1 MKKTALLITALF
13 GASLANA
20 HNVWLEPVKDVKGQ
34 YVVKFGHEETETYPQ
49 SKLKAVRLLD
59 AKGQL
64 QNATVNFKEGEAHFA
79 APDAAIAFIRFD
91 NGVWSK
97 LPSGKYVEKTKQQ
110 APEAVRSVNPIK
122 FGKAILHWDAQANK
136 SHNMDYELI
145 PQSEPKAGQPL
156 DILVLV
162 KGKPVQGIKVGLGED
177 HPFNLTNE
185 KGVAQF
191 TPKAGYNKVWAEF
204 DEPVKDNPDYNKRS
218 VEYMLTFD
226 AK

>member
-91 NGVWSK
+91 NGVGQNCQAVNMSK
-97 LPSGKYVEKTKQQ
+97 KPNSKHLKLYSVLIQSNSAKQFYTGMRKQ
-110 APEAVRSVNPIK
+110 INHTTWIM
-122 FGKAILHWDAQANK
+122 N
-136 SHNMDYELI
+136 
-145 PQSEPKAGQPL
+145 
-156 DILVLV
+156 
-162 KGKPVQGIKVGLGED
+162 
-177 HPFNLTNE
+177 
-185 KGVAQF
+185 
-191 TPKAGYNKVWAEF
+191 
-204 DEPVKDNPDYNKRS
+204 
-218 VEYMLTFD
+218 
-226 AK
+226 

>member
-1 MKKTALLITALF
+1 M
-13 GASLANA
+13 
-20 HNVWLEPVKDVKGQ
+20 
-34 YVVKFGHEETETYPQ
+34 
-49 SKLKAVRLLD
+49 RLLD

-64 QNATVNFKEGEAHFA
+64 QNAKVNFKEGEAHFA

-110 APEAVRSVNPIK
+110 APEAVLSVNPIK

-185 KGVAQF
+185 KGIAQF

-204 DEPVKDNPDYNKRS
+204 DEPVKENPDYTERS

>member
-49 SKLKAVRLLD
+49 SKLKAVRLL
-59 AKGQL
+59 ASKGQL
-64 QNATVNFKEGEAHFA
+64 Q
-79 APDAAIAFIRFD
+79 
-91 NGVWSK
+91 
-97 LPSGKYVEKTKQQ
+97 
-110 APEAVRSVNPIK
+110 
-122 FGKAILHWDAQANK
+122 HWDAQANK

-185 KGVAQF
+185 KGIAQF

>member
-91 NGVWSK
+91 NGVGQNCQAVNMSK
-97 LPSGKYVEKTKQQ
+97 KPNSKHLKLYSVLTQSNSAKRFYTGMRKQI
-110 APEAVRSVNPIK
+110 NHTTWIM
-122 FGKAILHWDAQANK
+122 N
-136 SHNMDYELI
+136 
-145 PQSEPKAGQPL
+145 
-156 DILVLV
+156 
-162 KGKPVQGIKVGLGED
+162 
-177 HPFNLTNE
+177 
-185 KGVAQF
+185 
-191 TPKAGYNKVWAEF
+191 
-204 DEPVKDNPDYNKRS
+204 
-218 VEYMLTFD
+218 
-226 AK
+226 

>member
-1 MKKTALLITALF
+1 MELKKIAVGLTALL
-13 GASLANA
+13 GMSVANA
-20 HNVWLEPVKDVKGQ
+20 HNVWLEPASAKGE
-34 YVVKFGHEETETYPQ
+34 YVVKFGHEQTETYPE
-49 SKLKAVRLLD
+49 SKLKSIQALNAQGKLTAVDYQFR
-59 AKGQL
+59 
-64 QNATVNFKEGEAHFA
+64 NGEAYLMPKSDLVFVH
-79 APDAAIAFIRFD
+79 FD

-110 APEAVRSVNPIK
+110 APEAVLSVNPIK

-185 KGVAQF
+185 KGIAQF

-204 DEPVKDNPDYNKRS
+204 DEPVKENPDYTERS

>member
-20 HNVWLEPVKDVKGQ
+20 HNVWLEPAKDAKGQ

-97 LPSGKYVEKTKQQ
+97 LPSGKICRKNQTT
-110 APEAVRSVNPIK
+110 
-122 FGKAILHWDAQANK
+122 G
-136 SHNMDYELI
+136 
-145 PQSEPKAGQPL
+145 
-156 DILVLV
+156 
-162 KGKPVQGIKVGLGED
+162 
-177 HPFNLTNE
+177 T
-185 KGVAQF
+185 
-191 TPKAGYNKVWAEF
+191 
-204 DEPVKDNPDYNKRS
+204 
-218 VEYMLTFD
+218 
-226 AK
+226 

>member
-1 MKKTALLITALF
+1 MKKTALFITALF
-13 GASLANA
+13 SASLANA
-20 HNVWLEPVKDVKGQ
+20 HNVWLEPAKDAKGQ

-64 QNATVNFKEGEAHFA
+64 QNATVNFKEGEAYFA

-110 APEAVRSVNPIK
+110 VPEAVRSVNPIK

-185 KGVAQF
+185 KGIAQF

-204 DEPVKDNPDYNKRS
+204 DEPVNENPDYTERS

>member
-1 MKKTALLITALF
+1 MKKTALFLTALF
-13 GASLANA
+13 TAALANA
-20 HNVWLEPVKDVKGQ
+20 HNVWLEPVQGEPGQ
-34 YVVKFGHEETETYPQ
+34 YVVKFGHEETESYPQ

-59 AKGQL
+59 AKGGL
-64 QNATVNFKEGEAHFA
+64 HDAEVSFKQGEAHFA
-79 APDAAIAFIRFD
+79 APDAAIVFVRFD

-97 LPSGKYVEKTKQQ
+97 LANGKYVEKTKRQ
-110 APEAVRSVNPIK
+110 APGAVLSINPLK
-122 FGKAILHWDAQANK
+122 FGKAILRWDEQADK
-136 SHNMDYELI
+136 AHNMDYELI

-162 KGKPVQGIKVGLGED
+162 KGKPAHGVKVGLGED

-185 KGVAQF
+185 QGMAQF

-204 DEPVKDNPDYNKRS
+204 DEPVEENPDYTERS

-226 AK
+226 VK